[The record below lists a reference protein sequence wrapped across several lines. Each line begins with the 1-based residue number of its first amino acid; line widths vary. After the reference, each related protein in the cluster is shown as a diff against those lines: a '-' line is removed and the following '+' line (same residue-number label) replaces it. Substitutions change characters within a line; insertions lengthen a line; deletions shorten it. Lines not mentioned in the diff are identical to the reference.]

1 MNTLPV
7 RTTGRARPSRRADT
21 EVHLMVPL
29 TRLNGGVLHLNAD
42 LIASVEE
49 FHDTVVTLVDGRC
62 IVVAETA
69 EQVVAELL
77 RYRASVI
84 ALADRMVSD
93 APAANRERR
102 KESFSVVDGGGEG
115 DDDSY
120 APVVPLRLASS
131 RKA

>member
-1 MNTLPV
+1 
-7 RTTGRARPSRRADT
+7 
-21 EVHLMVPL
+21 MVPL

-77 RYRASVI
+77 RYRANVI
-84 ALADRMVSD
+84 ALADRLVAE
-93 APAANRERR
+93 APSNDRDRR
-102 KESFSVVDGGGEG
+102 KQALAVVEGEG
-115 DDDSY
+115 REEDY
-120 APVVPLRLASS
+120 APVVPLRTVS
-131 RKA
+131 REA

>member
-1 MNTLPV
+1 
-7 RTTGRARPSRRADT
+7 
-21 EVHLMVPL
+21 MVPL

-84 ALADRMVSD
+84 ALADRLVAEAPTGNRSRLKQGASIAD
-93 APAANRERR
+93 GEDEASLAPA
-102 KESFSVVDGGGEG
+102 
-115 DDDSY
+115 
-120 APVVPLRLASS
+120 VPLRLASS
-131 RKA
+131 PEF